1 MLITDKTD
9 YQELTTLNLNKMIN
23 KNTII
28 TSIGIF
34 LLSMLLI
41 LSYLSNKDTWI
52 QERQEV
58 TLINDSLKIVNQK
71 LITENLKLKEGDS
84 LRVRSVYNNYYDAYD
99 DNNYRLYALY
109 KNPKNKKLSLKKL
122 ARRFNI
128 DNPKSI
134 KQSVVLNDD
143 WFIVPVKGVHFV
155 REGETSQQLAK
166 FYYFNANDSRLLE
179 DFNGKIKA
187 NKMIVIPFN

>member
-1 MLITDKTD
+1 
-9 YQELTTLNLNKMIN
+9 MIN
-23 KNTII
+23 KSTLI

-34 LLSMLLI
+34 LLSMLII
-41 LSYLSNKDTWI
+41 LSYLSNKDSWI
-52 QERQEV
+52 QERKVV
-58 TLINDSLKIVNQK
+58 TLVNDSLKIVNQK
-71 LITENLKLKEGDS
+71 LMAENVKLKMGDS
-84 LRVRSVYNNYYDAYD
+84 LRIRSVYNNYYDAYD

-109 KNPKNKKLSLKKL
+109 KSPKKKKISLKKL

-134 KQSVVLNDD
+134 KQSSVLSND

-155 REGETSQQLAK
+155 REGETSKQLAK

-179 DFNGKIKA
+179 NFNGKIKP

>member
-1 MLITDKTD
+1 
-9 YQELTTLNLNKMIN
+9 MIN
-23 KNTII
+23 KSTII
-28 TSIGIF
+28 TSVGIF

-52 QERQEV
+52 QERQEIA
-58 TLINDSLKIVNQK
+58 LINDSLQLVNEK
-71 LITENLKLKEGDS
+71 LMAENLKLKEGDS

-109 KNPKNKKLSLKKL
+109 KSPKKTKLSLKKL
-122 ARRFNI
+122 ARKFNI

-134 KQSVVLNDD
+134 KQSTILGND

-155 REGETSQQLAK
+155 REGETSEQLAK
-166 FYYFNANDSRLLE
+166 FYYFNSNDARLLE
-179 DFNGKIKA
+179 DFNGKVKP